1 VWVIDWSKSSSV
13 VRHMVI
19 IEMRRHMSRIQ
30 LTASVFALLFG
41 GIACTETT
49 ALPKA
54 ATIDVNSVADQT
66 GFLGAFVAE
75 NPEVLV
81 RDAGGQPVAGVTV
94 KFSVT
99 AGGGSVSNAT
109 TVSGPQG
116 RATAGAWT
124 LGPLAGVNTVVGTV
138 DGVGSVQFK
147 ADAVPVPTGTFRLAT
162 IDGFHIPFAYAYPF
176 SSDSIVAGTFTL
188 TSARVYTFVVQADT
202 SDGLLNQRETSGGFA
217 PKLPKGLTF
226 YLNGFPWIDGTLDG
240 DTLTVGVWDDFMDAL
255 HSYVFVRETSS

>member
-1 VWVIDWSKSSSV
+1 
-13 VRHMVI
+13 MG
-19 IEMRRHMSRIQ
+19 RIQ
-30 LTASVFALLFG
+30 MSASAFVLLFG
-41 GIACTETT
+41 GVACTETT

-54 ATIDVNSVADQT
+54 ATIEVNSVADQT
-66 GFLGAFVAE
+66 GFTGAFVAE
-75 NPEVLV
+75 NPEILV

-94 KFSVT
+94 KFAVT
-99 AGGGSVSNAT
+99 AGGGSISNVT

-124 LGPLAGVNTVVGTV
+124 LGTSAGVNTVVGTV
-138 DGVGSVQFK
+138 DGIGSVQFT
-147 ADAVPVPTGTFRLAT
+147 AEGVPVPTGTFQLAT

-176 SSDSIVAGTFTL
+176 SSDTIVAGTFTL
-188 TSARVYTFVVQADT
+188 TSAKVYTFVLQVDT
-202 SDGLLNQRETSGGFA
+202 SDGLMNQEETSGGFA

-240 DTLTVGVWDDFMDAL
+240 DTLTVGVWDPDEIP